1 MMKKHTPNNSPDLSL
16 TEKVDKLRQAG
27 LADSDIDAILSDGN
41 KSDSDAIEAYNR
53 RVDET
58 VDMAAWETKV
68 GAVFAVI
75 FFVAIFQFLA
85 RTFFH
90 LYRNNFDPGSLS
102 SSPLGSN
109 ELVIMFFTFLT
120 TAILVCIVTNIRSIP
135 LYFKN
140 ARHFLKK

>member
-1 MMKKHTPNNSPDLSL
+1 MMKKHTPSNSPNLSL

-41 KSDSDAIEAYNR
+41 KNDSDAIEEYNR

-58 VDMAAWETKV
+58 VDMAAWETKI

-75 FFVAIFQFLA
+75 FFLVFGQLLIRVFTSENWAEILDKELGITILFLMISGFA
-85 RTFFH
+85 
-90 LYRNNFDPGSLS
+90 
-102 SSPLGSN
+102 
-109 ELVIMFFTFLT
+109 
-120 TAILVCIVTNIRSIP
+120 VCLITNIRSIP

-140 ARHFLKK
+140 VRHFLKK